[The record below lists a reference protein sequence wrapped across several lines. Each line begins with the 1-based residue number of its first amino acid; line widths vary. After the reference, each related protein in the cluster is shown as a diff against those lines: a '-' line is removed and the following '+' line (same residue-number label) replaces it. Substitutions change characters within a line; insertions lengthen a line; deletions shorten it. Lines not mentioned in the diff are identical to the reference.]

1 MLSVRVLVRKPDWS
15 IKKNPSMRN
24 VVGCA
29 RQDFVLAN
37 SVFGTHVEGA
47 GIGATELKFFINV

>member
-1 MLSVRVLVRKPDWS
+1 MFSAQVLVRKLDWS

-24 VVGCA
+24 VVGSA
-29 RQDFVLAN
+29 RQDFVLAY

>member
-1 MLSVRVLVRKPDWS
+1 MLSVQVLVSKPDWS

-37 SVFGTHVEGA
+37 PVFGNHAEGA
-47 GIGATELKFFINV
+47 GIGAHELKFFIKV